1 MYIYRLYTC
10 RYTIWVNFITTSLRP
25 HWKHGLYKGNHPKL
39 AARFRSVNY
48 CILIFPDTIYRTIM
62 RIKRN
67 IRDPNSYEQRVW
79 HGFVD
84 KDAGMLHGRISRMR
98 IQSTNLV
105 GSKPLLADD

>member
-1 MYIYRLYTC
+1 
-10 RYTIWVNFITTSLRP
+10 
-25 HWKHGLYKGNHPKL
+25 
-39 AARFRSVNY
+39 
-48 CILIFPDTIYRTIM
+48 M